1 MKYNKQKQ
9 TMTKNTL
16 LTTLTAVGITAGA
29 ASAASVSVNLHLNTN
44 DANMVDA
51 DETVFNGVTGAES
64 ISGANANNVSVA
76 AVTTTTAGAINT
88 NLIDD
93 AGAASGVNLS
103 YTDTG
108 FTAFSNNSSPNQAA
122 TGNGGLGQSS
132 LYMNTSETINLSG
145 LSTFAPNGYS
155 LILIFDSSNEHG
167 GRVYGF
173 AVNDGSGVQSL
184 FTNDTNARD
193 ADTDNDG
200 LFDLIAA
207 TGTTAG
213 TATTDANFATYSG
226 LTGNTLSITSATGTS
241 GRSPLAG
248 FQIVANPVPE
258 PSSTALLGLGG
269 LALILRRRK

>member
-1 MKYNKQKQ
+1 MKQHTQ
-9 TMTKNTL
+9 L
-16 LTTLTAVGITAGA
+16 LTTLASLGITLGA
-29 ASAASVSVNLHLNTN
+29 TNAASVSVNLHLNTN

-64 ISGANANNVSVA
+64 ISGANANNVSIVGIS
-76 AVTTTTAGAINT
+76 TTTAGAINT
-88 NLIDD
+88 NLVDQS
-93 AGAASGVNLS
+93 GAASGVNLT

-132 LYMNTSETINLSG
+132 LYMNTTETLNLSG
-145 LSTFAPNGYS
+145 LAAFAPSGYS

-167 GRVYGF
+167 GRNYGF
-173 AVNDGSGVQSL
+173 AVNDGGGVQTL

-193 ADTDNDG
+193 ADTNDDG

-207 TGTTAG
+207 VGTTAG

-226 LTGNTLSITSATGTS
+226 LTGNTLSITSAAGTT

-258 PSSTALLGLGG
+258 PSSIALLGMGG
-269 LALILRRRK
+269 LALTFRRRK